1 MQGKVNCAN
10 IIVTGALKNQMT
22 MTTEELQESAVPTGK
37 YHHGDLRQ
45 TLIAACY
52 DIINERGADA
62 FSLADACRL
71 ANVSTAAPYRHFK
84 DRDEILAEVTAKG
97 FEAMTARAVAA
108 VEAQGEGTLEGMIA
122 MGQAYVDFALA
133 EGGVFRLMFGGAPA
147 LQDSEPVIELGN
159 NCFGYL
165 IQQITTYCMA
175 NGMEQ
180 DAGAVA
186 VKMWTFVHGASA
198 LLMDDKY
205 EKVTPDLDVNAMIAE
220 AVPML
225 LGKPGQR

>member
-1 MQGKVNCAN
+1 MV
-10 IIVTGALKNQMT
+10 
-22 MTTEELQESAVPTGK
+22 MTTEELQETAASKGK

-45 TLIAACY
+45 TLITACY

-84 DRDEILAEVTAKG
+84 DRDEILAEVTARG
-97 FEAMTARAVAA
+97 FEAMTARAVEA
-108 VEAQGEGTLEGMIA
+108 VEAQGEGSLEGIVA

-159 NCFGYL
+159 HCFGYL
-165 IQQITTYCMA
+165 IEQITTYCMA
-175 NGMEQ
+175 HGMEQ

-205 EKVTPDLDVNAMIAE
+205 EKVTPDLDVKAMIAE
-220 AVPML
+220 AIPML